1 MLDQFSK
8 GEAARKAEN
17 KSPEVPELLTN
28 PNTQDDAE
36 FVIRAEGGSGIS
48 REKFLL
54 HQPPAETNKK
64 IEPVTP
70 GRKLQNEKRRRL
82 LLVILQTKES
92 WLGICGLIKEPKI
105 AFHPGKNYS
114 REHSA
119 SRRKA
124 SAT

>member
-1 MLDQFSK
+1 MFNIHGVSISYVRNNFGLWQRHLKLRTANQSERCLQKYSFCPLACWISFSK

-70 GRKLQNEKRRRL
+70 GKKA
-82 LLVILQTKES
+82 TK
-92 WLGICGLIKEPKI
+92 
-105 AFHPGKNYS
+105 
-114 REHSA
+114 
-119 SRRKA
+119 
-124 SAT
+124 